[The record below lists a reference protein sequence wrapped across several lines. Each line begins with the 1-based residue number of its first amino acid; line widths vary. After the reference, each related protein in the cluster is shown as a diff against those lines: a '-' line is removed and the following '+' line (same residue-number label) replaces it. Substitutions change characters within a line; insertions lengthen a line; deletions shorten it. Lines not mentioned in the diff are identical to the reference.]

1 MTFKTT
7 TTKKEQIE
15 YIKKYSFFL
24 RPKRYRIH
32 AIFTFCILFIIFI
45 YTLFEGSYLVSILP
59 FFGILVCL
67 YIVTSRIN
75 TLEYTATDDMN
86 CVTKIEIN
94 DKEVIGIAPDKTVK
108 EALISYTNFLVIKD
122 GIFLIT
128 YSNNKKKKGLTMLFV
143 PIPKTCFKQKQ
154 ELIDLLRK
162 YDIKSFNIL
171 HRY

>member
-7 TTKKEQIE
+7 TTKKEQID
-15 YIKKYSFFL
+15 YIKKYAFFL
-24 RPKRYRIH
+24 IPKGYRIYV
-32 AIFTFCILFIIFI
+32 IFSFCALFTIFI
-45 YTLFEGSYLVSILP
+45 DTLFEGSYLVSILA

-67 YIVTSRIN
+67 YIVTSRIK
-75 TLEYTATDDMN
+75 TPEYTATDDMN

-108 EALISYTNFLVIKD
+108 ETLTSYTNFLVIRD

-128 YSNNKKKKGLTMLFV
+128 YNNDQKKKGLTMLFV
-143 PIPKTCFKQKQ
+143 PIPKTCSIQKQ
-154 ELIDLLRK
+154 ELIDLLCK

-171 HRY
+171 HHY

>member
-1 MTFKTT
+1 MLFFPFVP
-7 TTKKEQIE
+7 
-15 YIKKYSFFL
+15 YLSFL
-24 RPKRYRIH
+24 LIH
-32 AIFTFCILFIIFI
+32 
-45 YTLFEGSYLVSILP
+45 YLKVVTWFPFSL

-86 CVTKIEIN
+86 CVAKIEIN

-108 EALISYTNFLVIKD
+108 ETLTSYTNFLVIRD

-128 YSNNKKKKGLTMLFV
+128 YNNNKKKKGLTMLFI

>member
-7 TTKKEQIE
+7 TTKKEQID

-45 YTLFEGSYLVSILP
+45 GTLFEGSYLVSILP

-67 YIVTSRIN
+67 YIVTSWIK

-94 DKEVIGIAPDKTVK
+94 DKEVIGITPDKTVK

>member
-24 RPKRYRIH
+24 RPKRYRIYV
-32 AIFTFCILFIIFI
+32 IFTFCILFIIFI

-67 YIVTSRIN
+67 YIVTSRIK

-94 DKEVIGIAPDKTVK
+94 DKEVIGITPDKTVK

-128 YSNNKKKKGLTMLFV
+128 YNNDQKKKGLTMLFV
-143 PIPKTCFKQKQ
+143 PIPKTYSIQKQ

>member
-1 MTFKTT
+1 MTIKTT

-15 YIKKYSFFL
+15 YIKKYAFFL

-67 YIVTSRIN
+67 YIVTSRIK
-75 TLEYTATDDMN
+75 TPEYTATDDMN
-86 CVTKIEIN
+86 CVAKIEIN
-94 DKEVIGIAPDKTVK
+94 DKEVIGMAPNKTVK
-108 EALISYTNFLVIKD
+108 ETLTSYTNFLVIRD

-128 YSNNKKKKGLTMLFV
+128 YNNDQKKKGLTMLFV
-143 PIPKTCFKQKQ
+143 PIPKTCSIQKQ

>member
-1 MTFKTT
+1 MLFFPFVP
-7 TTKKEQIE
+7 
-15 YIKKYSFFL
+15 YLSFL
-24 RPKRYRIH
+24 LIH
-32 AIFTFCILFIIFI
+32 
-45 YTLFEGSYLVSILP
+45 YLKVVTWFPFSL

-108 EALISYTNFLVIKD
+108 ETLTSYTNFLVIRD

-128 YSNNKKKKGLTMLFV
+128 YNNNKKKKGLTMLFI